1 MYRSGKSF
9 LPVIKSSLML
19 SSFHPK
25 SVMLP
30 NSATSITVAGIFSL
44 FFSVNW
50 EAVEAVEAMV
60 TGWAKALFSF
70 RYMGVVKWT
79 LLAACWFWNEVVTSD
94 TAAAVVSILIFTF
107 SSFCSM
113 SKSDV
118 LGLITF
124 SALVM
129 TSAKLGHLKATLYS
143 HFNICEEFQKQYK
156 IWSLSM
162 WCNGAYW
169 ISLKKLHYTRKLDW
183 SRDSANTIFFRLCV
197 HKRKIL

>member
-1 MYRSGKSF
+1 MYRPGKSF

-50 EAVEAVEAMV
+50 EAVEAMV

-79 LLAACWFWNEVVTSD
+79 LLAACWFWNKVVTSD

-107 SSFCSM
+107 SSFWSM

-143 HFNICEEFQKQYK
+143 RFIIWEEFQKLYK
-156 IWSLSM
+156 FWSLSM
-162 WCNGAYW
+162 WCNGAYCF
-169 ISLKKLHYTRKLDW
+169 LE
-183 SRDSANTIFFRLCV
+183 
-197 HKRKIL
+197 KIASHENWTEAGK